1 MDILEMLTSG
11 LGGSGLLQQL
21 GQKED
26 IGADKAEEIAELGIP
41 AILEALK
48 RNASTPEG
56 ASALSKALD
65 DHGDDDVT
73 DLSGFLTN
81 VNKEDGSKML
91 DHILSGKKE
100 NVTSALAAKS
110 GLDSSTVMSMLSMLA
125 PLVIGAMAKKKKED
139 NLDTSGIS
147 DLTSMITGQ
156 LSKKTSGSGGGLMDV
171 VGQLLD
177 SDGDNSGGLL
187 GNLGSLLGLFK

>member
-1 MDILEMLTSG
+1 
-11 LGGSGLLQQL
+11 
-21 GQKED
+21 
-26 IGADKAEEIAELGIP
+26 
-41 AILEALK
+41 
-48 RNASTPEG
+48 
-56 ASALSKALD
+56 
-65 DHGDDDVT
+65 
-73 DLSGFLTN
+73 
-81 VNKEDGSKML
+81 
-91 DHILSGKKE
+91 
-100 NVTSALAAKS
+100 
-110 GLDSSTVMSMLSMLA
+110 MSMLSMLA